1 MLEQPQFPSD
11 FRQKKRALSARP
23 SHQETI
29 FEMAHMVKLFAQ
41 LDPISIT
48 KKKHDPYIPMFEG
61 HITLNPAE
69 HIGHKVVPIAGCL
82 SYHKPTVNLLD

>member
-48 KKKHDPYIPMFEG
+48 KNMIRISP
-61 HITLNPAE
+61 
-69 HIGHKVVPIAGCL
+69 CL
-82 SYHKPTVNLLD
+82 RATSR